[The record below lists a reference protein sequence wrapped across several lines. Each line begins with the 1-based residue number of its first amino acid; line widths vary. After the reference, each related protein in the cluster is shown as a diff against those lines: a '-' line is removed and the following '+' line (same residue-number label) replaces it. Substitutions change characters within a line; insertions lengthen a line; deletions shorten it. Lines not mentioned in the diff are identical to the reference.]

1 MRSHARAYFYIKED
15 DCDGLLTPSHSFH
28 VSLKRCLE
36 DLILSYLFYEMFTEV
51 KSGEREG
58 QEICA
63 LQHILFMES
72 LIDEL

>member
-1 MRSHARAYFYIKED
+1 MRSRTRAYFYIKGD
-15 DCDGLLTPSHSFH
+15 GCDGLLIPSYSFH
-28 VSLKRCLE
+28 VSSKRCRE

-72 LIDEL
+72 IIDE

>member
-1 MRSHARAYFYIKED
+1 MRAYCYIKED
-15 DCDGLLTPSHSFH
+15 GCDGLLIPSFSFH

-36 DLILSYLFYEMFTEV
+36 ELILSYVFYEMFTEV

-63 LQHILFMES
+63 LQHILFTES
-72 LIDEL
+72 IIDK